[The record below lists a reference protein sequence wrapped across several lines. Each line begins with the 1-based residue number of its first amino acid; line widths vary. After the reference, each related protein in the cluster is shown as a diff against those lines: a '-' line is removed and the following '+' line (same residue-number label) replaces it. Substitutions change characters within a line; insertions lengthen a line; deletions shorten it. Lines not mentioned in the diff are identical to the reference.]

1 MAYDFYENKD
11 GKLFCKVANEIDY
24 EFLKNTVEDYVL
36 DKYKIE
42 SLRTLNPFYKQIKFE
57 LETLILLKLKESYD
71 MREYRR

>member
-71 MREYRR
+71 MKEYRR